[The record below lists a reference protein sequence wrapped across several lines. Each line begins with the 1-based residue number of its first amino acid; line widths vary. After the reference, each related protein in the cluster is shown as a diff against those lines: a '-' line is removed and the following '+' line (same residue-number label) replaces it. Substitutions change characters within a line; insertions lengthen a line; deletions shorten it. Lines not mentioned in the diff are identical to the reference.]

1 MAWNSWLLRY
11 RAHVYR
17 NTLARNSNGLVTGGS
32 WAKVA
37 SSLPC
42 YKKPLPSTLAV
53 TLAGRLEGDNM
64 FSMDSWDFEPG
75 ADIQAGDF
83 LRNVTLD
90 DNGETIDDFG
100 QWWVVRGQQ
109 RNYASLGP
117 LQLGRKQFL
126 ASRQDVGPYGCDP
139 LQDLVGAWRFES
151 SGTAT
156 QTDSSGRDNTLT
168 LVGSASSETTY
179 VKLGSR
185 AGGFGGAGGYTL
197 AHNDDLAQQAGRGL
211 TVLAWAMLADTGAVR
226 IIAAKWDGPSE
237 EAGYALEYDSVG
249 HRFRF
254 SISEDGV
261 AVKRAVA
268 NELGAPTVGA
278 YYLVRGSYDP
288 DAGAISVQV
297 ASESTLYDPDTTTG
311 VTGLFNNS
319 STPFRIGMNADA
331 SPSYWIGYLD
341 EVALYARAMSATEF
355 EEHWNE
361 GAGRAWP
368 YI

>member
-1 MAWNSWLLRY
+1 MAWNSAIMRY

-32 WAKVA
+32 WARVA
-37 SSLPC
+37 TSLPC

-53 TLAGRLEGDNM
+53 TIAGRIEGDNM
-64 FSMDSWDFEPG
+64 FSMDQWTFEPG
-75 ADIQAGDF
+75 TDIQAGDY
-83 LRNVTLD
+83 LRNVTLSD
-90 DNGETIDDFG
+90 TGAQIDDFG

-109 RNYASLGP
+109 KNYASLGP

-126 ASRQDVGPYGCDP
+126 ASRQDFGPTGADP
-139 LQDLVGAWRFES
+139 LQDLIGAWRFEE

-156 QTDSSGRDNTLT
+156 QTDSSVRGNTLT

-185 AGGFGGAGGYTL
+185 AGGFAGVGGYSH
-197 AHNDDLAQQAGRGL
+197 APSDDFAQQAGRGMSM
-211 TVLAWAMLADTGAVR
+211 LAWVMLADNSAVR
-226 IIAAKWDGPSE
+226 IIASKWDGPSN
-237 EAGYALEYDSVG
+237 EASWALEYDSVG
-249 HRFRF
+249 DRFRL
-254 SISEDGV
+254 SVSEDGT
-261 AVKRAVA
+261 AIKRVVA

-278 YYLVRGSYDP
+278 YYLVGGCYDP
-288 DAGAISVQV
+288 DAGAIRIQC

-311 VTGLFNNS
+311 VTGLYNNS
-319 STPFRIGMNADA
+319 STPFRLAMNADA
-331 SPSYWIGYLD
+331 SPSYWVGFLD
-341 EVALYARAMSATEF
+341 EAAYYARAITSNEF
-355 EEHWNE
+355 EEHWNS